1 MSENRGTYPDR
12 AGQRYGRFGN
22 STQRPNSRRL
32 LGLRFYALLDG
43 LYRLGRPLGQS
54 LLRTKDGTMSSART
68 RLLLVAATLVSGILA
83 GGVVDRVVVQ

>member
-1 MSENRGTYPDR
+1 MSENKGAYPDR

-43 LYRLGRPLGQS
+43 LYRLGRPGGATAGRSAICKPEHRALSPRKLKCIG
-54 LLRTKDGTMSSART
+54 TKPAEN
-68 RLLLVAATLVSGILA
+68 
-83 GGVVDRVVVQ
+83 